1 MCAVTCGTLL
11 LAPGAGMHQT
21 LSWTV
26 LALRVVCV
34 VGLQRIE
41 SRVMRSLVID
51 ENLRADGR
59 CSTSSFVHMCH
70 NVSSVEHASHVS
82 TSGWAQCS
90 SHQHRA

>member
-11 LAPGAGMHQT
+11 LAPGEGTHHT
-21 LSWTV
+21 VSWTV
-26 LALRVVCV
+26 LVLRVVCV

-59 CSTSSFVHMCH
+59 CSTSS
-70 NVSSVEHASHVS
+70 
-82 TSGWAQCS
+82 TSCTCVVMF
-90 SHQHRA
+90 